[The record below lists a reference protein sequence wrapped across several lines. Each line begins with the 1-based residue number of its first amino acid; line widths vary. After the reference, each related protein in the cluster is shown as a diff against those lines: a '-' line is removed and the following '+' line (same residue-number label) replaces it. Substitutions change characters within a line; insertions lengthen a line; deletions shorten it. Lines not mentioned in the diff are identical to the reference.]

1 MQRVACGAC
10 ARVPRSGALPSA
22 AASVCTD
29 SNRRLPALCAGPGP
43 GKDRHMAITPAS
55 TGDDL
60 LLPVHGASS
69 GVPVQAATPLWQ
81 RLRRWA
87 IPAFGVLVLGLLLS
101 HAHKIDWAGAWQ
113 ALKGY
118 PVLVLL
124 SALGFATASHVLY
137 GVFDLIGRHHTRH
150 GLPWWRT
157 WAIAV
162 ASYAFNLNLGSLVG
176 GVALRARLYA
186 RAGLDETTIAQVVG
200 ISLATN
206 WLGYGLLAGS
216 LFASGVIS
224 PPREAHISN
233 TTFHALGV
241 AMILIAVFY
250 VVACAVWRGRE
261 WHVRGRHLQ
270 LPSPGIAVFQLLVSA
285 SNWALMGGAM
295 YLLLRGEV
303 SYGTT
308 LAVLMTASVVGVVM
322 PIPGG
327 LGILEAVY
335 LAMLSGSVKQGALMG
350 AVMAYR
356 ALYYIVPLAG
366 GLVLYAFLE
375 KYASSHPAGEGNAGN
390 AGIGS
395 SANTRGSTSVAQGA
409 AN

>member
-1 MQRVACGAC
+1 MTTTPVPAGDHLSAPVPAAGA
-10 ARVPRSGALPSA
+10 G
-22 AASVCTD
+22 
-29 SNRRLPALCAGPGP
+29 
-43 GKDRHMAITPAS
+43 
-55 TGDDL
+55 
-60 LLPVHGASS
+60 SS
-69 GVPVQAATPLWQ
+69 EHNLHAWWP

-113 ALKGY
+113 SLKSY
-118 PVLVLL
+118 PPLL
-124 SALGFATASHVLY
+124 LLAALGFATASHVLY
-137 GVFDLIGRHHTRH
+137 GVFDLIGRRHTGH
-150 GLPWWRT
+150 DLPWWRT

-186 RAGLDETTIAQVVG
+186 RAGLDEASIAQVVG

-216 LFASGVIS
+216 LFATGVVS
-224 PPREAHISN
+224 PPRQAGMSN
-233 TTFHALGV
+233 AVFHAIGV
-241 AMILIAVFY
+241 AMILLAIFY
-250 VVACAVWRGRE
+250 VAACAIWRGRE

-270 LPSPGIAVFQLLVSA
+270 LPSPVVAIFQLAVSA
-285 SNWALMGGAM
+285 TNWALMGGAM

-308 LAVLMTASVVGVVM
+308 LAVLMTASIVGVVM

-327 LGILEAVY
+327 LGVLEAVY

-366 GLVLYAFLE
+366 GLVLYGLLE
-375 KYASSHPAGEGNAGN
+375 KYASSHPPAA
-390 AGIGS
+390 
-395 SANTRGSTSVAQGA
+395 SAATSPA
-409 AN
+409 AYPAS